1 MRVLVLGGTAEAR
14 ALAVALLDRGVDFV
28 SSLAG
33 RVTRPRMPVGQVR
46 IGGFVGVDGLAD
58 TLREGGFTH
67 LIDATHPFATTMTA
81 HAVAAAEL
89 AGVPALRL
97 ARPGWAGRTDAD
109 TWTWVPDLDAA
120 RVAAES
126 LGSRPF
132 LSSGRQTLPHFAGW
146 IDRDVLV
153 RVVEPLDGE
162 VPPRWTVVLDRG
174 PYSLDRELDLLRGHR
189 IDVLVTKDSGG
200 AYTSAKLDAAAE
212 LGVAVVVVA
221 RPPAPRDLVTIDDV
235 AGCLRWLAATGGIGD
250 EPRRPEPPR

>member
-14 ALAVALLDRGVDFV
+14 ALAVALHDRGVDFV

-46 IGGFVGVDGLAD
+46 IGGFGGVDGLAD

-81 HAVAAAEL
+81 HAVAAASL

-97 ARPGWAGRTDAD
+97 A
-109 TWTWVPDLDAA
+109 
-120 RVAAES
+120 
-126 LGSRPF
+126 
-132 LSSGRQTLPHFAGW
+132 LPHFAGW
-146 IDRDVLV
+146 TDRDVLV

-174 PYSLDRELDLLRGHR
+174 PYCLDRELDLLRGHR

-235 AGCLRWLAATGGIGD
+235 AGCLSWLAATGGIGD